1 LNEARILSSFR
12 QSSSRPTSTVLLTRR
27 GQWRRLTGTPSGAAS
42 GSSAVM
48 RWRWSC
54 SRLWRD
60 LSTVPGSREEGFLQV
75 AVTRG
80 CAQARNS
87 SALRRGIRVVD
98 REHERRRGDL
108 IHGYARAGTRDRRPG
123 RSRTPAGSGSSW
135 VCRSPA
141 TTSRRPVFRGRL
153 QRRRTYGSL
162 IATDDGPEP
171 HRPAIRHRSPEA
183 VEFVKSN
190 APEQTG
196 EPAGEANQFA
206 PAAGRA

>member
-1 LNEARILSSFR
+1 MAKAHRDAQRCCKRILSGNAVAVVLQPPLEGSLYGSR
-12 QSSSRPTSTVLLTRR
+12 EPGRRISSSRRNSRMCSST
-27 GQWRRLTGTPSGAAS
+27 G
-42 GSSAVM
+42 
-48 RWRWSC
+48 
-54 SRLWRD
+54 
-60 LSTVPGSREEGFLQV
+60 
-75 AVTRG
+75 
-80 CAQARNS
+80 S
-87 SALRRGIRVVD
+87 SALRRCIRVED

-108 IHGYARAGTRDRRPG
+108 IHGYAGQVRDRRPG

-171 HRPAIRHRSPEA
+171 QRPAIRHRSPEA

>member
-1 LNEARILSSFR
+1 MLKAHRDAQRCCKRILSGNAVVVVLQPPLEGSLYGSR
-12 QSSSRPTSTVLLTRR
+12 GPGRRISSSR
-27 GQWRRLTGTPSGAAS
+27 
-42 GSSAVM
+42 
-48 RWRWSC
+48 
-54 SRLWRD
+54 
-60 LSTVPGSREEGFLQV
+60 
-75 AVTRG
+75 
-80 CAQARNS
+80 RNS
-87 SALRRGIRVVD
+87 RMVLKHGILQRYVVFASKTASMSGGEVISP
-98 REHERRRGDL
+98 R
-108 IHGYARAGTRDRRPG
+108 ICRAGTRDRRPG

-162 IATDDGPEP
+162 IATDEGPEP
-171 HRPAIRHRSPEA
+171 QRPAIRHRSPEA